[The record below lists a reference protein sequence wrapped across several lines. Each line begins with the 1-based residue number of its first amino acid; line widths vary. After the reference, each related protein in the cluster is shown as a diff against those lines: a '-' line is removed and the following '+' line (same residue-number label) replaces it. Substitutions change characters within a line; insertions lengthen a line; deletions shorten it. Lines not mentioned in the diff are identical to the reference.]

1 MLEKERNSATTER
14 HSKKYQHKRVG
25 VLNLLSF
32 SPANSTDGESM
43 NRTIFGPL
51 MLSIILA
58 TQGMAQ
64 VEPVDPDH
72 GLHYNTPRVFIL
84 KGGVVV
90 TEPGKS
96 IDKGEIVIRDGLI
109 KSVGKVAKYPRDA
122 VEIDLTGKTIYA
134 GFVESYLTRD
144 KKKEGGRGGHP
155 SEREPEK
162 EEATATSHWNK
173 LIRPDYRVLD
183 GFALEDKKLEELRKL
198 GFTSAQ
204 LVPTEGVFRGRSA
217 VIHLGEWSSKSV
229 INENGP
235 ALLTAFESGSW
246 RDRSYPHSLLGSIAL
261 MRQTLINSNWYTD
274 AWKTYGR
281 FPGDNEQPEVDRA
294 LEALSQHTGAKGAF
308 CFEAGDELAALR
320 AGQIAKEFDLKLWLH
335 GNGYEYRRLQEI
347 ADLGAFVILPLNF
360 PKTPDV
366 ETWEKALRQTNAAL
380 RHWDMAPDNPRKM
393 VDAGIP
399 FALTSS
405 ELKERSSFAKNLR
418 RAVEQG
424 LSEEDALA
432 GLTTIPAEY
441 LGLEEQ
447 IGTIDEGKIANLTV
461 VDGSYFE
468 GDPQVTEVWIQ
479 GNRHRLV
486 REPDEDV
493 RGKWLMQW
501 TYNDMTREDTLDV
514 SGKKTKLKAKLV
526 WNERSLDLKNIKI
539 EINNSISFLFDG
551 DSLEL
556 TGIVRFSG
564 SVKDDYAEGQGRTPA
579 GETIRWF
586 ARRTAPFEEE
596 AKDEKSKKR
605 EEASTLTVRF
615 PEGAF
620 GLEAMPDQPSIVLV
634 KNATIWTSG
643 PAGIVRESDLLV
655 KKGKIWKIGRNLKV
669 SGRVKDA
676 VVIDAEGRHIT
687 PGLID
692 CHSHSAASSI
702 NEGTQ
707 AVTAEVRIRDVLNSN
722 DINIYR
728 ELAGGL
734 TTANVLHGSANP
746 IGGQNAVIKLRWG
759 TAPESLL
766 FLNAPQGIK
775 FALGENVK
783 QSNWGPDFT
792 TRYPQ
797 TRMGVE
803 QIIRDAFTA
812 AKEYQRK
819 LDEQGGGKSLKKI
832 PPRRNLEL
840 EALAEILR
848 GERLVHSHSYRQDEI
863 LMLVRVAE
871 DFGFRI
877 GTFQHVL
884 EGYKVAEALADHGAG
899 GSTFTDWWG
908 YKFEV
913 IDAIPFNGA
922 LMQKVG
928 VTTSYNSDS
937 SELARRMNSEAAKA
951 VKYGGMAEED
961 ALKFVT
967 INPAVQLGI
976 DEWVGS
982 LEEGKD
988 ADFVIWSENPL
999 STFAVCEQTWIDGRN
1014 YFNLVKDQQMRE
1026 EASLERNE
1034 LIQKIL
1040 ASEDKSP
1047 GGEKQGGHYRPHLA
1061 HPYSCLE
1068 GVIR

>member
-1 MLEKERNSATTER
+1 
-14 HSKKYQHKRVG
+14 
-25 VLNLLSF
+25 
-32 SPANSTDGESM
+32 M
-43 NRTIFGPL
+43 NRTTLGHL
-51 MLSIILA
+51 IILAVLA
-58 TQGMAQ
+58 TQGIAQ
-64 VEPVDPDH
+64 VEPVDPDQ

-84 KGGVVV
+84 KGAVVV

-144 KKKEGGRGGHP
+144 KKRKGGRGERP
-155 SEREPEK
+155 SEREPKK
-162 EEATATSHWNK
+162 EEATATAHWNK
-173 LIRPDYRVLD
+173 LVRPDYRVLD
-183 GFALEDKKLEELRKL
+183 EFVLEDKKLEELRKL
-198 GFTSAQ
+198 GFTSAH
-204 LVPTEGVFRGRSA
+204 LVPTEGIFRGRSA
-217 VIHLGEWSSKSV
+217 VIHLEEWSSGSV
-229 INENGP
+229 INEQGP
-235 ALLTAFESGSW
+235 VHLTAFEYGGW
-246 RDRSYPHSLLGSIAL
+246 RDRSYPNSLLGSIAL
-261 MRQTLINSNWYTD
+261 MRQTLINSDWYAD
-274 AWKTYGR
+274 AWKTYSR
-281 FPGDNEQPEVDRA
+281 FPGNNEQPEVDRA
-294 LEALSQHTGAKGAF
+294 LEILSQHTEANGAF
-308 CFEAGDELAALR
+308 CFEAGDELAELR

-335 GNGYEYRRLQEI
+335 GNGYEYRRLKEI
-347 ADLGAFVILPLNF
+347 AGLDAFVILPLNF
-360 PKTPDV
+360 PQTPDV
-366 ETWEKALRQTNAAL
+366 ETWEKSLQQTNAAL
-380 RHWDMAPDNPRKM
+380 RHWDLAPDNPRKM
-393 VDAGIP
+393 IEAGIP

-405 ELKERSSFAKNLR
+405 ELKDGTSFSKNLR
-418 RAVEQG
+418 RSVERG
-424 LSEEDALA
+424 LSEKDALA
-432 GLTTIPAEY
+432 SLTTVPARY

-447 IGTIDEGKIANLTV
+447 LGIIEEGKIANLTV
-461 VDGSYFE
+461 VDGNYFE
-468 GDPQVTEVWIQ
+468 GESQVTEVWIQ

-486 REPDEDV
+486 QEPDEDL

-501 TYNDMTREDTLDV
+501 TYNDMMREDTLDV

-526 WNERSLDLKNIKI
+526 WNESSVDLKNIKI
-539 EINNSISFLFDG
+539 EINNSVSFLFDG

-556 TGIVRFSG
+556 TGIVRLSG
-564 SVKDDYAEGQGRTPA
+564 SVKEDYAEGQGRTPD
-579 GETIRWF
+579 GKTIRWF
-586 ARRTAPFEEE
+586 ARRTTPFEEKPE
-596 AKDEKSKKR
+596 QEKPKKR
-605 EEASTLTVRF
+605 EEASTLAVRY

-620 GLEAMPDQPSIVLV
+620 GLEAMPDQSPIVLV

-643 PAGIVRESDLLV
+643 PAGIVEESDLLV

-669 SGRVKDA
+669 SGSVKDA
-676 VVIDAEGRHIT
+676 VVIDAKGRHIT

-692 CHSHSAASSI
+692 CHSHTAASSI

-722 DINIYR
+722 DINLYR
-728 ELAGGL
+728 QLAGGL

-759 TAPESLL
+759 TAPNDLL
-766 FLNAPQGIK
+766 LKDAPQGIK

-783 QSNWGPDFT
+783 QSNWGQDFT

-812 AKEYQRK
+812 AREYQRK
-819 LDEQGGGKSLKKI
+819 FDEHGGGKSKSLKKI
-832 PPRRNLEL
+832 PPRRDLEL

-884 EGYKVAEALADHGAG
+884 EGYKMAEALADHGAG

-928 VTTSYNSDS
+928 VTTSYNSDD
-937 SELARRMNSEAAKA
+937 SELARRMNTEAAKA
-951 VKYGGMAEED
+951 VKYGGISEED

-988 ADFVIWSENPL
+988 ADFVIWSESPL
-999 STFAVCEQTWIDGRN
+999 STFAVCEQTWIEGRN

-1026 EASLERNE
+1026 EASRERNE

-1047 GGEKQGGHYRPHLA
+1047 GGKKQGGHYRPHLS

-1068 GVIR
+1068 GVIQ

>member
-1 MLEKERNSATTER
+1 
-14 HSKKYQHKRVG
+14 
-25 VLNLLSF
+25 
-32 SPANSTDGESM
+32 M
-43 NRTIFGPL
+43 NRTISGHFL
-51 MLSIILA
+51 ILAILA
-58 TQGMAQ
+58 TQGTAQ
-64 VEPVDPDH
+64 VKPVDPDQ
-72 GLHYNTPRVFIL
+72 GLHYNTPRVFVL
-84 KGGVVV
+84 KGATVV

-109 KSVGKVAKYPRDA
+109 ESVGRVANYPRDA

-134 GFVESYLTRD
+134 GFIESYLTRD
-144 KKKEGGRGGHP
+144 EKRKGGRASYGN
-155 SEREPEK
+155 EKEPEK
-162 EEATATSHWNK
+162 EEATATAHWNK
-173 LIRPDYRVLD
+173 RIRPDFRVLD
-183 GFALEDKKLEELRKL
+183 GFALEDKKLEELREL
-198 GFTSAQ
+198 GFTSAH
-204 LVPTEGVFRGRSA
+204 LVPNDGIFRGQSA
-217 VIHLGEWSSKSV
+217 MIHLGEWSAGSI
-229 INENGP
+229 INEQGP
-235 ALLTAFESGSW
+235 VHLTAFESGGW
-246 RDRSYPHSLLGSIAL
+246 RDRSYPNSLLGSIAL
-261 MRQTLINSNWYTD
+261 MRQTFINSNWYAD
-274 AWKTYGR
+274 AWKTYRR

-294 LEALSQHTGAKGAF
+294 LEILSQHIKAEGAF
-308 CFEAGDELAALR
+308 CFEVGDELAALR
-320 AGQIAKEFDLKLWLH
+320 AGRIAQEFDLKLWLR
-335 GNGYEYRRLQEI
+335 GNGYEYRRPQEI
-347 ADLGAFVILPLNF
+347 ADLEAFVILPLNF
-360 PKTPDV
+360 PQTPDV
-366 ETWEKALRQTNAAL
+366 ETWETALQQTNAAL
-380 RHWDMAPDNPRKM
+380 RHWDMAPDNLQKM
-393 VDAGIP
+393 IEAGIP
-399 FALTSS
+399 FALTASG
-405 ELKERSSFAKNLR
+405 LKEGTSFTKNLR
-418 RAVEQG
+418 RAVERG
-424 LSEEDALA
+424 LAAKDALA
-432 GLTTIPAEY
+432 SLTTVPANY
-441 LGLEEQ
+441 LGVEEQ
-447 IGTIDEGKIANLTV
+447 LGTIDEGKIANLTV
-461 VDGSYFE
+461 VDGNYFE
-468 GDPQVTEVWIQ
+468 GKSQVTEVWIQ

-486 REPDEDV
+486 REPDQDF

-501 TYNDMTREDTLDV
+501 TFDDLTREDTLDV

-526 WNERSLDLKNIKI
+526 WNESSTDLKNIKI
-539 EINNSISFLFDG
+539 EINNSVSFLFKG

-564 SVKDDYAEGQGRTPA
+564 SVKDDYAEGQGRTPD
-579 GETIRWF
+579 GKTIKWF
-586 ARRTAPFEEE
+586 ARRTAPFEEKSE
-596 AKDEKSKKR
+596 QDKPKEREK
-605 EEASTLTVRF
+605 ASTLAVRY

-620 GLEAMPDQPSIVLV
+620 GFEAIPEQPPIILI

-643 PAGIVRESDLLV
+643 PAGIMKESDLLV
-655 KKGKIWKIGRNLKV
+655 KRGKIWKIGRNLKV
-669 SGRVKDA
+669 SGKVKGA
-676 VVIDAEGRHIT
+676 VVIDAKGRHIT

-759 TAPESLL
+759 TAPDDLL
-766 FLNAPQGIK
+766 LKDAPQGIK

-783 QSNWGPDFT
+783 QSNRGSDFT
-792 TRYPQ
+792 SRYPQ

-812 AKEYQRK
+812 AREYQRK
-819 LDEQGGGKSLKKI
+819 LDEHRGGKSKSLKKI
-832 PPRRNLEL
+832 PPRRDLEL
-840 EALAEILR
+840 EALAEILE
-848 GERLVHSHSYRQDEI
+848 GDRLVHSHSYRQDEI

-937 SELARRMNSEAAKA
+937 SELARRMNTEAAKA
-951 VKYGGMAEED
+951 VKYGRISEEG

-976 DEWVGS
+976 DTWVGS

-1014 YFNLVKDQQMRE
+1014 YFNLVRDQQLRE
-1026 EASLERNE
+1026 KVSRERNK

-1040 ASEDKSP
+1040 ISESEPP
-1047 GGEKQGGHYRPHLA
+1047 GDAKGGGHYRPHLT
-1061 HPYSCLE
+1061 HPYSCLQ
-1068 GVIR
+1068 GVIQ